1 MANARPFETGDEK
14 ERLKIA
20 LQEYASRM
28 PEVPEVAGVVVVP
41 GPERDLFT
49 YIDERDWDVCYK
61 LMDVEDVL
69 FEMFDDVLFDFHI
82 RYLEGR
88 SVDEAMPASAEVIY
102 RRG

>member
-1 MANARPFETGDEK
+1 MANARKNDPGDEK
-14 ERLKIA
+14 ARLNAA

-28 PEVPEVAGVVVVP
+28 PDVPQVAGVALAP

-49 YIDERDWDVCYK
+49 YIDERDWDVCYR

-88 SVDEAMPASAEVIY
+88 SLEEAKPSSAEVIY
-102 RRG
+102 RGG